1 MENPIDLFLTEY
13 VHSDRFLPNW
23 VIDFVSSL
31 IRFSSVELCEFCILL
46 ISAWVS
52 AIDGL
57 SRKMLCVYFSF
68 GKLMF
73 KVLL

>member
-1 MENPIDLFLTEY
+1 MDLFLTAY
-13 VHSDRFLPNW
+13 VHSDRFLPNC

-31 IRFSSVELCEFCILL
+31 IRFTSVELCEFCILL

-52 AIDGL
+52 LIDSL
-57 SRKMLCVYFSF
+57 SRKMLLVDFSF